1 VICLLARR
9 RLGAYL
15 DGALDNRA
23 SRAVIHHLD
32 SCLRCRQQIA
42 TIRRMTA
49 LLRTSIPTVVEPDW
63 TGFWPGIV
71 RGVVDGPRRGTR
83 AAGHRRGRRWILG
96 GAAAA
101 AAVALSV
108 AVVYERLAPPV
119 PEESALVTAAGTQY
133 PGGTMVYHTPD
144 KVAVVWV
151 FDD

>member
-9 RLGAYL
+9 RLGAYV
-15 DGALDNRA
+15 DGALDNGA
-23 SRAVIHHLD
+23 SRAVIHHVD
-32 SCLRCRQQIA
+32 GCPRCRQEIA
-42 TIRRMTA
+42 AIRRMTA
-49 LLRTSIPTVVEPDW
+49 LLRTSTPAGPEPDW

-71 RGVVDGPRRGTR
+71 RGVVDGPIRGTL

-96 GAAAA
+96 GAVAM
-101 AAVALSV
+101 AAVVLSL
-108 AVVYERLAPPV
+108 AAVYERLTAPSL
-119 PEESALVTAAGTQY
+119 EESALVTAAGTQY

>member
-1 VICLLARR
+1 
-9 RLGAYL
+9 
-15 DGALDNRA
+15 
-23 SRAVIHHLD
+23 
-32 SCLRCRQQIA
+32 
-42 TIRRMTA
+42 MTA

-71 RGVVDGPRRGTR
+71 RGVVDGPRRGMR
-83 AAGHRRGRRWILG
+83 AVGHRRGRRWILG